1 MIEINASNTKGLIG
15 KYLAT
20 YNNIKCFKG
29 DVYDYAKWYKD
40 FIANIDNPNLVL
52 AFDIEARKLY
62 PRNNNITHFAL
73 SYKHNDIYYNY
84 CFVVRDLDK
93 DLKARVFNSLNKFK
107 CKILLHNA
115 YYDIGTIKFLHNV
128 DVKWDF
134 DTYILFH
141 TLMSHRAKDDSD
153 DFGDSEED
161 RGLGLKDF
169 TRDYLPYGNYEE
181 ELEKEKKRICKELG
195 VSVKQFTYD
204 LFSDEII
211 APYNCFDVLCTLQA
225 FEIGLDLFKAYVKD
239 LGLNKLAQIIKTKKA
254 TMDIYIKAF
263 CRGVKI
269 DYDKVEELGIQF
281 KETRDRTEKA
291 FLNAFKTEIEW
302 CERLHRVKEYD
313 KILNESMVD
322 YLSHTAQKGSKKGK
336 TKKEEDGKHYYT
348 KGIELTP
355 IQSRNLL
362 KKTEFSMTSTDKKTT
377 LFVEVMGLK
386 PDDKGTSRYEPIIL
400 GEKEDI
406 FSKCFGYKLNDTTG
420 KRERVLMTPKTD
432 RKYLE
437 QYVNQHP
444 HIQDLLDFGKCKT
457 ALNNFLGVEKTEED
471 KKTIDGTTLAELT
484 DKGQFPYV
492 YPSYNILG
500 TITNRCTCNTPNLQ
514 QIPAR
519 GVLAPLKECFSARE
533 GHKFYYADYSSAE
546 IVILTAIINSKR
558 FSEAIHKGW
567 DLHSMN
573 VWFMQR
579 NKVLTQAPEFQEMWD
594 SCKTDDDYKN
604 FYGAIK
610 EKFEKTLR
618 YATKSAT
625 FSLAYGAGEQGLSKN
640 IGISVEDAKELIDD
654 YMRANPEMKK
664 YFDNQHRKAK
674 EQGFITNPF
683 GAFLMMPDVPNENK
697 KPDYNTK
704 KKIEKQKKKAL
715 NFPIQSSNAFL
726 LYEGLI
732 KADKMIKDKGL
743 EDKMHFMFSV
753 YDSFCY
759 EVSDDVPQEEVL
771 DILEKSFI
779 CYLNDDYL
787 GIDIEIGTSW
797 GNTEHIKR
805 PKRTKE
811 EVQVYDFREF

>member
-1 MIEINASNTKGLIG
+1 MIELTSSNTKGLIAN
-15 KYLAT
+15 YLAT
-20 YNNIKCFKG
+20 YKNIKCFKG
-29 DVYDYAKWYKD
+29 DVNDYAEWYKD

-52 AFDIEARKLY
+52 AFDIEAKKLY

-73 SYKHNDIYYNY
+73 SYKHKDIYYNY

-128 DVKWDF
+128 DVRWDF

-141 TLMSHRAKDDSD
+141 TLMSHRAKDDSE

-161 RGLGLKDF
+161 KGLGLKDF
-169 TRDYLPYGNYEE
+169 TRDYLPYGNYED

-195 VSVKQFTYD
+195 ISVKQFTYD
-204 LFSDEII
+204 LFLDEII
-211 APYNCFDVLCTLQA
+211 APYNTFDTLCTLQA
-225 FEIGLDLFKAYVKD
+225 FEIGLDLFKSYVKD
-239 LGLNKLAQIIKTKKA
+239 LGLNKLAEVIKTKKQ
-254 TMDIYIKAF
+254 TVDIYIKAF
-263 CRGVKI
+263 CRGVMI
-269 DYDKVEELGIQF
+269 DYNKVEELGNYF
-281 KETRDRTEKA
+281 KETRDRTQKS
-291 FLNAFKTEIEW
+291 FLEAFKKEIAL
-302 CERLHRVKEYD
+302 CETLHRVKEYD
-313 KILNESMVD
+313 KIINESMID
-322 YLSHTAQKGSKKGK
+322 YISNTPQKGNKKGK
-336 TKKEEDGKHYYT
+336 TIKRDGAYYYT
-348 KGIELTP
+348 KGIELTS
-355 IQSRNLL
+355 IQSRNLIT
-362 KKTEFSMTSTDKKTT
+362 KTEFSMTSTDKKTT
-377 LFVEVMGLK
+377 LFIEVMGLK
-386 PDDKGTSRYEPIIL
+386 PSDKGTSKYEPVIL
-400 GEKEDI
+400 DPKSDI

-437 QYVNQHP
+437 EYVNQYP

-457 ALNNFLGVEKTEED
+457 ALNNFLGIEKTEED

-484 DKGQFPYV
+484 DRGTFPYV
-492 YPSYNILG
+492 YPSYNVLG

-519 GVLAPLKECFSARE
+519 GVLAPLKECFRARE

-546 IVILTAIINSKR
+546 IVILTAIINSRR
-558 FSEAIHKGW
+558 FNEAIEKGW

-573 VWFMQR
+573 VWFMLKD
-579 NKVLTQAPEFQEMWD
+579 KVLAQAPGFEQMWNE
-594 SCKTDDDYKN
+594 CKTDDDYKD

-618 YATKSAT
+618 YQCKSLS
-625 FSLAYGAGEQGLSKN
+625 FGLAYGAGEQGVAKN
-640 IGISVEDAKELIDD
+640 IGISVDEAKDLIDR
-654 YMRANPEMKK
+654 YMKVNPEMKK
-664 YFDNQHRKAK
+664 YFDNQHKKAR

-683 GAFLMMPDVPNENK
+683 GAFLMMPDVPLELK
-697 KPDYNTK
+697 TKDYSTK

-732 KADKMIKDKGL
+732 KADKMIREKGL

-753 YDSFCY
+753 YDSFCF
-759 EVSDDVPQEEVL
+759 EVSNEVPQEVALE
-771 DILEKSFI
+771 ILEKSFI

-797 GNTEHIKR
+797 GSTEHIKR

>member
-1 MIEINASNTKGLIG
+1 MIEINSSNTKGLIG

-29 DVYDYAKWYKD
+29 DVYDYAEWYKD

-52 AFDIEARKLY
+52 AFDIEAKKLY

-73 SYKHNDIYYNY
+73 SYKYNNIYYNY
-84 CFVVRDLDK
+84 CFVVRDLDN

-115 YYDIGTIKFLHNV
+115 YYDIGTIKFLHNI

-141 TLMSHRAKDDSD
+141 TLMSHRAKDDSE
-153 DFGDSEED
+153 DFSDSEED

-195 VSVKQFTYD
+195 ISVKQFTYD

-211 APYNCFDVLCTLQA
+211 APYNCFDTLCTLQA

-269 DYDKVEELGIQF
+269 DYDKVEQLGIQF
-281 KETRDRTEKA
+281 KETRDRTERD

-313 KILNESMVD
+313 KIINESMVD

-348 KGIELTP
+348 KGIELTE

-386 PDDKGTSRYEPIIL
+386 PEDKGTSKYEPIL
-400 GEKEDI
+400 LNGKEDI

-437 QYVNQHP
+437 QYVNQYP
-444 HIQDLLDFGKCKT
+444 RIQDLLDFGKCKT

-471 KKTIDGTTLAELT
+471 KKTVDGTTLAELT

-579 NKVLTQAPEFQEMWD
+579 NKVLAQAPEFQDMWD

-604 FYGAIK
+604 FYGTIK

-640 IGISVEDAKELIDD
+640 IGISVDDAKELIDD

-683 GAFLMMPDVPNENK
+683 GAFLMMPDVPNEDK

-732 KADKMIKDKGL
+732 KADKMIKEKGL
-743 EDKMHFMFSV
+743 ENKMHFMFSV

-759 EVSDDVPQEEVL
+759 EVSDEVPQEEVL

-797 GNTEHIKR
+797 GSTEHIKR
-805 PKRTKE
+805 TKRTKE

>member
-1 MIEINASNTKGLIG
+1 M
-15 KYLAT
+15 
-20 YNNIKCFKG
+20 
-29 DVYDYAKWYKD
+29 
-40 FIANIDNPNLVL
+40 
-52 AFDIEARKLY
+52 
-62 PRNNNITHFAL
+62 
-73 SYKHNDIYYNY
+73 
-84 CFVVRDLDK
+84 
-93 DLKARVFNSLNKFK
+93 
-107 CKILLHNA
+107 
-115 YYDIGTIKFLHNV
+115 
-128 DVKWDF
+128 
-134 DTYILFH
+134 
-141 TLMSHRAKDDSD
+141 
-153 DFGDSEED
+153 
-161 RGLGLKDF
+161 
-169 TRDYLPYGNYEE
+169 
-181 ELEKEKKRICKELG
+181 
-195 VSVKQFTYD
+195 
-204 LFSDEII
+204 
-211 APYNCFDVLCTLQA
+211 
-225 FEIGLDLFKAYVKD
+225 
-239 LGLNKLAQIIKTKKA
+239 NKLAQIIKTKKT

-269 DYDKVEELGIQF
+269 DYDKVEQLGIQF
-281 KETRDRTEKA
+281 KETRDRTEKD

-322 YLSHTAQKGSKKGK
+322 YLSHTAQKGGKKGK

-386 PDDKGTSRYEPIIL
+386 PEDKGTSRYEPIIL
-400 GEKEDI
+400 GEKEEI

-437 QYVNQHP
+437 QYVKQYP

-457 ALNNFLGVEKTEED
+457 ALNNFLGIEKTEED
-471 KKTIDGTTLAELT
+471 KKTVDGTTLAELT

-558 FSEAIHKGW
+558 FSEAIHKSW

-573 VWFMQR
+573 VWFMLKDR
-579 NKVLTQAPEFQEMWD
+579 VLAQAPELENMWNE
-594 SCKTDDDYKN
+594 CKTDEDYKN
-604 FYGAIK
+604 FYGTIK

-618 YATKSAT
+618 YQCKSLS
-625 FSLAYGAGEQGLSKN
+625 FSLAYGAGEQGVAKN
-640 IGISVEDAKELIDD
+640 IGISVEDAKELIDK
-654 YMRANPEMKK
+654 YMKVNPEMKK

-683 GAFLMMPDVPNENK
+683 GAFLMMPDVPNEDK

-732 KADKMIKDKGL
+732 KADKMIKEKGL

-759 EVSDDVPQEEVL
+759 EVSDEVPQEEVL

-797 GNTEHIKR
+797 GSTEHIKR